1 MMADNWTFSNLTLN
15 DTSYFSPS
23 VVANDLHGV
32 QEFTDM
38 ILNPV
43 VKEHNLLPPN
53 IIETLNFTDLDPFIE
68 AIKNDYSTLFE
79 QNTALTAMVVIG
91 FTVALLIP
99 ISGIISCIVYCCCG
113 GSKKGGQKQKT
124 DSLCL
129 CMEGV
134 IYLLLLVLGWLGV
147 AWLVVSD
154 LGMQKGIEQLP
165 DTFDG

>member
-1 MMADNWTFSNLTLN
+1 MMADHWTFSNLTLN
-15 DTSYFSPS
+15 GTSYFSPS

-43 VKEHNLLPPN
+43 VKDHNLLPPN
-53 IIETLNFTDLDPFIE
+53 IIETLNFTDLDPFID

-79 QNTALTAMVVIG
+79 QNTALSAMAVIG
-91 FTVALLIP
+91 FAVALLIP

-113 GSKKGGQKQKT
+113 GSKKGGQNQKT

-129 CMEGV
+129 CIEGV

-147 AWLVVSD
+147 AWLIVSD
-154 LGMQKGIEQLP
+154 LGMQKGINELP

>member
-1 MMADNWTFSNLTLN
+1 MMADNWTFSNLTVN

-53 IIETLNFTDLDPFIE
+53 IIEKLNFTDLDPFIE

-91 FTVALLIP
+91 FAVALLIP

-124 DSLCL
+124 AVHIK
-129 CMEGV
+129 MT
-134 IYLLLLVLGWLGV
+134 WLTDLYRPAEAHVWPCGSNRQICKI
-147 AWLVVSD
+147 SD
-154 LGMQKGIEQLP
+154 GFG
-165 DTFDG
+165 

>member
-23 VVANDLHGV
+23 VVANDLYGV

-38 ILNPV
+38 ILDPV
-43 VKEHNLLPPN
+43 VKQHDLLPPN
-53 IIETLNFTDLDPFIE
+53 IIETLNFTNIDPFID
-68 AIKNDYSTLFE
+68 AIKNDYSTLLE

-91 FTVALLIP
+91 LVVALLIP
-99 ISGIISCIVYCCCG
+99 ISGIISCCVYCCCG

-129 CMEGV
+129 CIGLCIHV
-134 IYLLLLVLGWLGV
+134 YI
-147 AWLVVSD
+147 S
-154 LGMQKGIEQLP
+154 LP
-165 DTFDG
+165 N